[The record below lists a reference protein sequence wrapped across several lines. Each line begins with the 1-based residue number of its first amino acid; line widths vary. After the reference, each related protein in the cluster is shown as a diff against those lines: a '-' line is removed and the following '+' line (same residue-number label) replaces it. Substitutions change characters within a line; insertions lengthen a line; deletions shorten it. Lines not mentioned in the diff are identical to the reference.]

1 VIFLY
6 AAAGAGTQPNDF
18 RIIPTDGREYGI
30 DLLGTDAGL
39 SLFPARLLRNVADGF
54 ETVQLHVRQTPYTE
68 NRVHHFVNCILDSK
82 KPIVTLDESLKTQ
95 QILDAIYLS
104 ASTGKEVRLK

>member
-1 VIFLY
+1 MLLEVGW
-6 AAAGAGTQPNDF
+6 AA
-18 RIIPTDGREYGI
+18 IIPTDAREYGV
-30 DLLGTDAGL
+30 DLLGTEAGI

-54 ETVQLHVRQTPYTE
+54 ETVQLHVRHTPFTE

-82 KPIVTLDESLKTQ
+82 KPVVALEESLKTQ

-104 ASTGKEVRLK
+104 AASGKEVRLK